1 MRWRPAIWRRWS
13 PLEMREAPASL
24 RRLVPE
30 QDVPLQLVRWKAP
43 DLAKYRLLF
52 RRVGAKWLWWS
63 RLALDDAAL
72 GAIIH
77 DPQVHVFAVAD
88 RAGVEVG
95 MLELDFRKA
104 GEAEIAFFG
113 LIPGATGKGFGKW
126 LMRRALQMAWG
137 DKEVTRV
144 WVHTCTLDGP
154 QALPFYMGQGFVPYA
169 RFVEVFPDPR
179 GANARGEAAGRG
191 SAAGA
196 AAGGRGCCL
205 SARRLTGPV

>member
-1 MRWRPAIWRRWS
+1 MCPATRALEGARSGQIS
-13 PLEMREAPASL
+13 PAVSPG
-24 RRLVPE
+24 
-30 QDVPLQLVRWKAP
+30 
-43 DLAKYRLLF
+43 
-52 RRVGAKWLWWS
+52 GAKWLWWS

-137 DKEVTRV
+137 DKELRGSGCIPARSTGRRPCRST
-144 WVHTCTLDGP
+144 WGRGSCP
-154 QALPFYMGQGFVPYA
+154 MPALS
-169 RFVEVFPDPR
+169 RFSR
-179 GANARGEAAGRG
+179 SARGQCARREAAGRG

-205 SARRLTGPV
+205 SASLTGRRSDGKGRYES

>member
-1 MRWRPAIWRRWS
+1 MAIAENGARLA
-13 PLEMREAPASL
+13 PGFHALAPGDLAAVVTALEMREAPASL

-126 LMRRALQMAWG
+126 GFADDPREMARLMIAHI
-137 DKEVTRV
+137 DKKR
-144 WVHTCTLDGP
+144 
-154 QALPFYMGQGFVPYA
+154 QALGIDKTRERVLMDMA
-169 RFVEVFPDPR
+169 D
-179 GANARGEAAGRG
+179 
-191 SAAGA
+191 
-196 AAGGRGCCL
+196 
-205 SARRLTGPV
+205 RRDLDATV